1 MLMKDDHK
9 TRSELI
15 EELSDL
21 RQQLTELQGLAKAK
35 TSNNSPSLQSLV
47 DELPTFI
54 SYVDCNHYYKFV
66 NKHYEQWL
74 KQPKEKIVG
83 QHLRTIIGD
92 QGYAQAKPYLDKA
105 FSGSPVSYEVSLQEQ
120 DGTHVYNVQ
129 HAPDIYLGIVQG
141 VFVLVTD
148 TTADRK
154 SLKELVEKEKY
165 LSKTQRI
172 AHLASVEWDPVNDCA
187 EVSGEHVH
195 IFGVDAKYF
204 AKNASKQFMNLV
216 HPDDRKLVKKELDRA
231 INDKVP
237 VQYDYRII
245 RNDGSLCYIHD
256 AFEVNCD
263 KNGEVVKLSGMTQDV
278 TERKE
283 IEDAVREQKDFAEGL
298 IDTAPV
304 IILVLDT
311 EGRIVRFNPYME
323 EISGYMLDEVEGKDW
338 FTTFVPASHRG
349 RIHELFKKAIT
360 NNRTQGNI
368 NPILTRHRGE
378 RIIQW
383 YDRPLRD
390 SDENIIGLLA
400 TGQDITERVVA
411 ENQLRDERNLL
422 KNFFSATPDCVVYK
436 DKDFIYRSVNPA
448 FCEFLDK
455 KESEI
460 IGKTDYDLF
469 PENEAKIYRE
479 YDALVIK
486 TGESFLR
493 DELVSKPNGEKL
505 WLQVAKTQVCEDSGD
520 VLGVLVSV
528 RDISERKFAEL
539 ALIQLEESIRQRN
552 IELEKI
558 NRHLETEVSEHK
570 RTYLSLQRFRSAL
583 DASLDA
589 IYLIDPGKHRFID
602 SNKAGWELLG
612 YTRNELFCFGPSDI
626 KPLVSRQKLD
636 QYFSEASDEGK
647 EIVISTLHQRKDG
660 STFPVEV
667 KIHSLSIEGD
677 IFIVA
682 IARDI
687 TDKQKAEL
695 MINDSRATIR
705 TLIDSPTDEYFMLFD
720 LNNNLLELNE
730 AAAKQLKGSV
740 DNLRG
745 KNLADLFDKEVV
757 ERRSQW
763 GELVKV
769 NKEPMSFQDERNGRI
784 FDIRVYPVIDQN
796 GAVIRFTVFGRD
808 ITELTNEAD
817 ERLSREIAHR
827 DTLVREVHHRIKN
840 NLQSVTGLLRRQ
852 ARKYPENKP
861 SINDAISQVEAIA
874 SVFGLQGIGDNKDRI
889 DLTEMIESIIQANI
903 HFVPENRSIKFNNK
917 TKSNYMVQTEFSV
930 PLALVFNELVTN
942 AVKHSSADYNDH
954 DILNIEITLEQ
965 VEEEICITIT
975 NPGKLREDI
984 DFDKY
989 YGIGTGLNLVKSLLP
1004 LEFSQ
1009 FSLIS
1014 TDKEVVAQL
1023 KLSPTMLTSV

>member
-1 MLMKDDHK
+1 MQDDHK
-9 TRSELI
+9 TKSELI

-21 RQQLTELQGLAKAK
+21 RQQVTELQQLAKAEN
-35 TSNNSPSLQSLV
+35 SNNPPSLQSLV
-47 DELPTFI
+47 DALPTII
-54 SYVDCNHYYKFV
+54 SYVDCNHYYKYV
-66 NKHYEQWL
+66 NKHYEKWL
-74 KQPKEKIVG
+74 NKPKEKIIG
-83 QHLRTIIGD
+83 QHLSAIVGD
-92 QGYAQAKPYLDKA
+92 EGYAQAKPYLDKA

-120 DGTHVYNVQ
+120 DGMHVYNVQ
-129 HAPDIYLGIVQG
+129 HAPDIYQGIVQG

-148 TTADRK
+148 NATDSK
-154 SLKELVEKEKY
+154 SLKDLVEKEKY
-165 LSKTQRI
+165 LSRAQRI

-195 IFGVDAKYF
+195 IFGVDSKYF
-204 AKNASKQFMNLV
+204 TKNASKQFMNLV

-231 INDKVP
+231 INNKIP

-245 RNDGSLCYIHD
+245 HNDGSLCYIHD
-256 AFEVNCD
+256 AFEVSCD

-283 IEDAVREQKDFAEGL
+283 IEDAVREQRDFAEGL
-298 IDTAPV
+298 IGTAPV

-323 EISGYMLDEVEGKDW
+323 EISGYTLDEVEGKDW
-338 FTTFVPASHRG
+338 FTTFVPVSHRG
-349 RIHELFKKAIT
+349 RIHEVFKKAIT

-368 NPILTRHRGE
+368 NPILTRHSGE

-390 SDENIIGLLA
+390 SDENIIGVLA
-400 TGQDITERVVA
+400 TGQDITERVVV

-448 FCEFLDK
+448 FCEFIDK

-469 PENEAKIYRE
+469 PEDEAKIYRK

-493 DELVSKPNGEKL
+493 DELVSKPNGEKS
-505 WLQVAKTQVCEDSGD
+505 WLQVAKTQVCDDSGD
-520 VLGVLVSV
+520 VLGILVSV
-528 RDISERKFAEL
+528 RDISEHKFAEL
-539 ALIQLEESIRQRN
+539 ALIQLEESVRQRN
-552 IELEKI
+552 IELERI
-558 NRHLETEVSEHK
+558 NHHLEAEVSEHK
-570 RTYLSLQRFRSAL
+570 RTYLSLQRFRLAL

-589 IYLIDPGKHRFID
+589 IYLIDPDKHRFID

-612 YTRNELFCFGPSDI
+612 YTRNELFSFGPSDI
-626 KPLVSRQKLD
+626 KPLIGRQQLD
-636 QYFSEASDEGK
+636 HYFSEACDDKGK
-647 EIVISTLHQRKDG
+647 EIVLSTLHQRKDG
-660 STFPVEV
+660 GTFPVEI
-667 KIHSLSIEGD
+667 KLHSALIDGNKL
-677 IFIVA
+677 IVA

-695 MINDSRATIR
+695 IINDSRATIR

-720 LNNNLLELNE
+720 FNNNLLELNE

-745 KNLADLFDKEVV
+745 KNLEDLFDIEVV
-757 ERRSQW
+757 KHLNKW
-763 GELVKV
+763 GELVGR
-769 NKEPMSFQDERNGRI
+769 NKKPMSFQDERNGRI
-784 FDIRVYPVIDQN
+784 FDIRVYPVIDDN
-796 GAVIRFTVFGRD
+796 NSVIRFTVFGRD

-817 ERLSREIAHR
+817 KRLSQEIAHR

-852 ARKYPENKP
+852 VRKYPENKL
-861 SINDAISQVEAIA
+861 SINDAISQVETIA
-874 SVFGLQGIGDNKDRI
+874 TVFGLQGIGGNIDRI
-889 DLTEMIESIIQANI
+889 DLTEMMESIIQANI
-903 HFVPENRSIKFNNK
+903 ALLSEIRSINFNNK
-917 TKSNYMVQTEFSV
+917 TKSSYIVHAEYAV

-942 AVKHSSADYNDH
+942 AVKHSSANHSSH
-954 DILNIEITLEQ
+954 DASNIRVTLEQ
-965 VEEEICITIT
+965 IEDHICITII
-975 NPGKLREDI
+975 NPGEIKEGF
-984 DFDKY
+984 DFDNDC
-989 YGIGTGLNLVKSLLP
+989 GIGTGLNLVKSLLP
-1004 LEFSQ
+1004 LEFIKFNLTFAS
-1009 FSLIS
+1009 
-1014 TDKEVVAQL
+1014 KEVVAQL
-1023 KLSPTMLTSV
+1023 ILSPTMLTTV